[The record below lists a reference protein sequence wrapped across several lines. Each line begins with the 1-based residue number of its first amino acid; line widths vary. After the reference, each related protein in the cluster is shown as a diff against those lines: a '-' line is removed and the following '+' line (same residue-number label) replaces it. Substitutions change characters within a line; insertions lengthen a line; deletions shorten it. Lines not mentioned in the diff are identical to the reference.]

1 MQKTWFVTG
10 ASRGL
15 GVQIAKAA
23 IQAGDRVV
31 ASGRNRASV
40 NDNLGPDGDQLL
52 SVALDVTRPDRAQAA
67 VDAAVSRFGA
77 IDVLVNNAGYGHLGF
92 FEETTIEDIQAQLA

>member
-15 GVQIAKAA
+15 GAKIAEAA

-31 ASGRNRASV
+31 ATGRKREDIIRS
-40 NDNLGPDGDQLL
+40 LGPDSDQLL
-52 SVALDVTRPDRAQAA
+52 SVALDVTSAAQAQAA
-67 VDAAVSRFGA
+67 VDAAAAYR
-77 IDVLVNNAGYGHLGF
+77 LGV
-92 FEETTIEDIQAQLA
+92 TPP